1 MLTYFR
7 IFCGNLIGGEVYM
20 TEAEAVEAARVR
32 TALSG
37 KVWEVRKV
45 VARVTVPRG

>member
-7 IFCGNLIGGEVYM
+7 IHCGGMYGAVTYW

-32 TALSG
+32 TEMSG
-37 KVWEVRKV
+37 HPWEVQSFTVHAV
-45 VARVTVPRG
+45 VGWR